1 MQKFTSLTKPVL
13 LICFLLTIV
22 TKGYSQI
29 SDVDA
34 KLAFQKIS
42 DAYEASAYYNA
53 ATQAEQLKNK
63 MGNWNPKVLY
73 IYLQSVYK
81 AYNGGKEADNKFGN
95 RHETFVAFKALSDSF
110 FPMIDKDTYPKDKLA
125 DMVTAQQYF
134 ADMAGKSEYQTT
146 RTPEK
151 AVAFL
156 NQCAMRFRNFTLGN
170 ARDFGT
176 HDLNWDAP
184 MDNTPYINFR
194 IDSSYLRIVMVSKTK
209 NKDRGAWNRVCVW
222 NDIIDL
228 KHAPAIDEGKTTVD
242 DRVYIFNHHYYTF
255 DRQGDFDK
263 VDTIALSINWIDGKQ
278 FAMYK
283 SKFSKTALDR
293 TPLITMVFPIDLFF
307 NQNNKEFIDGKYAD
321 RIREAYNYL
330 LTYYAKEK
338 MPVMAV
344 KKKEEVK
351 SLGF

>member
-1 MQKFTSLTKPVL
+1 MQKFTL
-13 LICFLLTIV
+13 LLKQGLIVCFLLAIS

-29 SDVDA
+29 SDLDA

-42 DAYEASAYYNA
+42 DAYEASAYYSA

-63 MGNWNPKVLY
+63 MGTWNPKVLY
-73 IYLQSVYK
+73 IYLQSAYK
-81 AYNGGKEADNKFGN
+81 TYNSGKEADNKFGN
-95 RHETFVAFKALSDSF
+95 RHETFVAFKGLVDSF
-110 FPMIDKDTYPKDKLA
+110 FTMIDKDTYPKDKLA
-125 DMVTAQQYF
+125 DIVTAQQYF
-134 ADMAGKSEYQTT
+134 GDMAQKSAYQTT

-156 NQCAMRFRNFTLGN
+156 NDCAMRFRNFTLGN

-176 HDLNWDAP
+176 HDLSWDSP
-184 MDNTPYINFR
+184 MGGTPYINFR
-194 IDSSYLRIVMVSKTK
+194 IDSSYLRIVVISKTK
-209 NKDRGAWNRVCVW
+209 NKDRGAWNRVTVW

-228 KHAPAIDEGKTTVD
+228 KHAPAIDEGKTTID

-263 VDTIALSINWIDGKQ
+263 VDTIALSINWIEGKQ

-293 TPLITMVFPIDLFF
+293 TPLITMVYPIDLLF
-307 NQNNKEFIDGKYAD
+307 NQTNKEFIEGKYAD
-321 RIREAYNYL
+321 RVREAYNYL

-338 MPVMAV
+338 MPVVVV
-344 KKKEEVK
+344 KKKDDGK
-351 SLGF
+351 ALGF